1 MKTHKIAV
9 LSGDGIGPEVVS
21 ETVKILKVVE
31 QLFKYNFEFKEAL
44 IGAIAIDETGAP
56 LPDDTLQ
63 LCNESDAVLFGSIGD
78 PKYDNNPNAK
88 VRPEQGLLRL
98 RKELGLF
105 ANIRPIKAYESLLG
119 KSPLKRSNIEGTD
132 MVIFRELINGIYFG
146 EKFTAEDSSY
156 AYDTCT

>member
-63 LCNESDAVLFGSIGD
+63 LCNE
-78 PKYDNNPNAK
+78 
-88 VRPEQGLLRL
+88 
-98 RKELGLF
+98 
-105 ANIRPIKAYESLLG
+105 
-119 KSPLKRSNIEGTD
+119 
-132 MVIFRELINGIYFG
+132 
-146 EKFTAEDSSY
+146 
-156 AYDTCT
+156 